1 MTDEERSQLCSQFIL
16 PGLGLP
22 TLAPP
27 PLVQLVSASTSQSH
41 DCSSIQSTKGSCFD
55 SPLALPIFMNAF
67 NADAMDHPSWCWRPS
82 GQGKSER
89 KPLAC
94 RSGR

>member
-41 DCSSIQSTKGSCFD
+41 AWSSIQSTKGACFD

-67 NADAMDHPSWCWRPS
+67 NADAMDQSLVVLSPERA
-82 GQGKSER
+82 KVNRSEDR
-89 KPLAC
+89 
-94 RSGR
+94 